1 MAGRL
6 FQIKHEAFAARSYT
20 TLRSQSL
27 SQFMLY
33 CLYSWQNVKNYIT
46 FTMRVAKPSC
56 KLQAGVWAD
65 YLYGKG
71 KVIPLEAQCGPE
83 GG

>member
-1 MAGRL
+1 
-6 FQIKHEAFAARSYT
+6 
-20 TLRSQSL
+20 
-27 SQFMLY
+27 
-33 CLYSWQNVKNYIT
+33 
-46 FTMRVAKPSC
+46 MRVAKPSC

-71 KVIPLEAQCGPE
+71 KVIPLEARCGPE